1 MSKAAS
7 NEQPQPPS
15 GRMIN
20 LLLDVYGTSKE
31 VIPFVSLNE
40 AMALHGIGDNSLQ
53 KKIIENQFHHY
64 EPIYI

>member
-20 LLLDVYGTSKE
+20 LLDVYGASE
-31 VIPFVSLNE
+31 QVIPLVSLKE
-40 AMALHGIGDNSLQ
+40 ARALNAIGDTSLQ
-53 KKIIENQFHHY
+53 KKS
-64 EPIYI
+64 